1 MRGRAIVTEVIVET
15 ADVVT
20 IRFLVDGAPLSHQAG
35 QYITVFFDD
44 TDVPE
49 GKAYSLSSAPSDLWS
64 SITVKKV
71 GLFSGKLH
79 ALVPGDSFAIS
90 QPYGSFN
97 AYREA
102 PIVAVASGVGIGPVW
117 SVTRD
122 EILRGTGRSIKLFY
136 SNKTEADI
144 VFRGEMER
152 LEREH
157 ENFSVRHFVTR
168 QAETAFTRR
177 RIDPARDLAEFQSD
191 HCYYICGTTDFVRTM
206 WRGLTAAGVP
216 ETSISTEVF
225 FGVESWRG

>member
-1 MRGRAIVTEVIVET
+1 MQAVVTDVVGNT

-49 GKAYSLSSAPSDLWS
+49 GKAYSLSSAPGDPYS

-79 ALVPGDSFAIS
+79 ALCLGDSFAIS

-97 AYREA
+97 AYAEA

-122 EILRGTGRSIKLFY
+122 ELMRQTGRPIRLFY

-144 VFRGEMER
+144 IFRDDMQRFADEEAA
-152 LEREH
+152 
-157 ENFSVRHFVTR
+157 FSVVHFVTR
-168 QAETAFTRR
+168 QDDTIYERR
-177 RIDPARDLAEFQSD
+177 RIDPVRDLVQYQND
-191 HCYYICGTTDFVRTM
+191 HCYYICGTTEFVRTM

-216 ETSISTEVF
+216 DTSISTETF
-225 FGVESWRG
+225 FGVEPWQNG